1 MADAVSPA
9 LTLQGVSYRHPASK
23 AEAADGPVSRGVA
36 EVSLSVAAGEAV
48 GLLGPN
54 GSGKSTIL
62 SLVAGF
68 LAPQAGSVRL
78 DGEPLSAPLRRRL
91 GVVFQEPSLDPLMT
105 VSESLR
111 LHGRLFGMGGA
122 GLRDR
127 IDELLARMGLRERAG
142 DRVETLS
149 GGLRRRLELARAL
162 LHAPSLLLLD
172 EPSLGLDPDARAAL
186 WDLLDGVRDAG
197 TALLLATNDV
207 SEAERACD
215 RVAFLQA
222 GRVIALGAPAEL
234 RRELRRDSVRVE
246 WPSAPADAAA
256 ALATIAGVG
265 SVRTAAG
272 PGAGTVL
279 HVTADDASAFV
290 PALFALAG
298 SHGTAGGISGIHI
311 HESTLEDAYFQRA
324 GEPLGAQS
332 SDAGG
337 TPRANGRAS

>member
-9 LTLQGVSYRHPASK
+9 LALQGVSYRHPASK
-23 AEAADGPVSRGVA
+23 AEAADDPVSRGVA
-36 EVSLSVAAGEAV
+36 GVSLSVAAGEAV

-62 SLVAGF
+62 ALVAGF

-78 DGEPLSAPLRRRL
+78 EGQPLSAPLRRRL

-105 VSESLR
+105 VSETLR

-186 WDLLDGVRDAG
+186 WDLLDGARDAG

-222 GRVIALGAPAEL
+222 GRVIALGAPADL

-246 WPSAPADAAA
+246 WTSAPADAASTLA
-256 ALATIAGVG
+256 AIAGVG
-265 SVRTAAG
+265 SVRAAAG
-272 PGAGTVL
+272 AGAGTVL
-279 HVTADDASAFV
+279 HVTVDDASAFV

-298 SHGTAGGISGIHI
+298 ADGTAGGISGIHI

-324 GEPLGAQS
+324 GEPLGTHS
-332 SDAGG
+332 SDAEA
-337 TPRANGRAS
+337 TSSANGRAS